1 MGETTEAMAYMSVAE
16 RCERWGNSA
25 GSGGGVVLR
34 EDKAP
39 WALWTPSDGSL
50 LGFRNLGGEP
60 RAFLASNDEK
70 GKTEI
75 PI

>member
-1 MGETTEAMAYMSVAE
+1 MSVAE

-39 WALWTPSDGSL
+39 WALWTPSDGPL
-50 LGFRNLGGEP
+50 LGFHNLT
-60 RAFLASNDEK
+60 SNDEK
-70 GKTEI
+70 GKTEM